1 MTKLKKI
8 LYGLGLLIVV
18 YVAVGFKVLPIVLKD
33 QLIKNLDEN
42 LTQKTDIGKIEFNP
56 LNFKIVIHDFRI
68 FDSNNVTTVSF
79 KEFSVDFSLLRSIKQ
94 QNIRFKEVAL
104 TDAFV
109 NVIQDKDGNL
119 NLANL
124 AKPSSNEETKPE
136 EEKSSLIIDFLVSKL
151 TLDNA
156 NIQYSKEGEIPYT
169 LDLKNINYTL
179 YDLGTYKNSLTSNDL
194 TLKLNEYT
202 SISIGGAFKL
212 QPFKA
217 YGKVSIEDLR
227 LKEFLTYKKDMLNFD
242 LDEKTNLNLIL
253 NYNIDT
259 TNEFALTLSTDK
271 FELNNLNLKQN
282 KNPLVNLEKLNIG
295 NFIFDLQNQNI
306 AFDDVNF
313 KTLKANMV
321 LDKNG
326 INFANLINTPS
337 TKEEKSKE
345 LKVEVTTAKPQ
356 EEPKPWTINLSNIKV
371 NNSDFIFD
379 DKVNNSISQSKA
391 FNINLTN
398 LGIIGSNID
407 LSGLLLENP
416 SLSYVN
422 NNNNLSL
429 MGKNTN
435 INLDKLSFKDNIL
448 DINKIELTKD
458 SLTLDDKKS
467 DFNLIS
473 KKVNLLVNNL
483 NINEGKTSINS
494 VVLKTPSLDFNDV
507 KSKMKLQT
515 SNINLAV
522 NSFLLDKDD
531 ISIKDIKLIKSTINM
546 SDKTNNI
553 ELKAKDIQLDVNNL
567 INKKDDLSI
576 NSIKLLEPNLEFLNA
591 SDKTKILAKNLNLE
605 IKKISNSKAGF
616 KIEKT
621 NLNKPNISVVLAKK
635 DAVKE
640 NEKPIKEEE
649 KVAQKEQKVV
659 ENKKE
664 TPSKTKI
671 NVGPVNITNGIL
683 SFEDKNLP
691 LPFKTTVTK
700 LNGKISEFKN
710 TKSSTTNLEVK
721 GVVDEYGV
729 AKITGILHPN
739 NIKLLTDI
747 NLIFSNIAIKNFT
760 PYSGKFVGREIKAGK
775 LDLDLKYNIE
785 ESNLEAKNNIV
796 ITQLEFGEKV
806 ESPDAVSLPL
816 DIAISLLKD
825 SKGVIDINLPVSGN
839 VDDPQFA
846 IGSILWRAFTN
857 LITKA
862 VTAPFSLLG
871 AMFNFSEDE
880 ISSVKYGLL
889 EDEVGP
895 IQKETL
901 DKISQ
906 ILKAR
911 SEIAIELT
919 ASYDMNTEGYAQQ
932 KQNYLARKDDDRN
945 LKPEQIEALILN
957 EKIKVPNLEK
967 IAKNRIINI
976 SNYLVKEKGINPKQ
990 IVMTNKIE
998 NNSSAINLNISKK

>member
-8 LYGLGLLIVV
+8 LYGLVLLIIV
-18 YVAVGFKVLPIVLKD
+18 YIAVGFKVLPIVLKD

-56 LNFKIVIHDFRI
+56 LTFKIVIHDFKI
-68 FDSNNVTTVSF
+68 FDSNNITTVSF
-79 KEFSVDFSLLRSIKQ
+79 KEFLVDFSFLRSIKQ
-94 QNIRFKEVAL
+94 QNIRFKEVTL

-124 AKPSSNEETKPE
+124 VKPSSNEETKPKE
-136 EEKSSLIIDFLVSKL
+136 EESSSIIDFLVSKL

-156 NIQYSKEGEIPYT
+156 NVQYSKEGEIPYS
-169 LDLKNINYTL
+169 LNLKNINYTL

-202 SISIGGAFKL
+202 NVSIGGAFKL

-259 TNEFALTLSTDK
+259 TNELALTLSTDK

-282 KNPLVNLEKLNIG
+282 KNPLVNLEKLDIKT
-295 NFIFDLQNQNI
+295 FIFDLQNQNI
-306 AFDDVNF
+306 ALDDVDF

-371 NNSDFIFD
+371 NNSDFIFN

-391 FNINLTN
+391 FNVNLTN

-416 SLSYVN
+416 NLSYVN

-429 MGKNTN
+429 ISKNAN
-435 INLDKLSFKDNIL
+435 INLDKLSFKDDIL
-448 DINKIELTKD
+448 DIN
-458 SLTLDDKKS
+458 SL
-467 DFNLIS
+467 NL
-473 KKVNLLVNNL
+473 
-483 NINEGKTSINS
+483 KTS
-494 VVLKTPSLDFNDV
+494 SLDFDDI

-515 SNINLAV
+515 SINLNV
-522 NSFLLDKDD
+522 NSFLLDKDN
-531 ISIKDIKLIKSTINM
+531 ISIKEMKLLKSSINM
-546 SDKTNNI
+546 SDKINNI
-553 ELKAKDIQLDVNNL
+553 ELQAKDIQLNVNNL

-576 NSIKLLEPNLEFLNA
+576 NSIKLLEPNLEFLNT
-591 SDKTKILAKNLNLE
+591 SDKTKILAKNLDLE
-605 IKKISNSKAGF
+605 IKKISNTKAGF

-649 KVAQKEQKVV
+649 KVVQKEQKVV

-671 NVGPVNITNGIL
+671 NVGPVNITNGIF

-710 TKSSTTNLEVK
+710 TRSSTTNLEVK

-747 NLIFSNIAIKNFT
+747 NMIFSNIAIKNFT

-785 ESNLEAKNNIV
+785 QSNLEAKNNIV

-806 ESPDAVSLPL
+806 ESPDAISLPL

-871 AMFNFSEDE
+871 AIFNFSEDE

-945 LKPEQIEALILN
+945 LKPEQIEALILK
-957 EKIKVPNLEK
+957 EKIKVQNLEK
-967 IAKNRIINI
+967 IAKNRITNI

-998 NNSSAINLNISKK
+998 NNSSAIKLNISKK

>member
-8 LYGLGLLIVV
+8 LYGLGLLIIV
-18 YVAVGFKVLPIVLKD
+18 YIAVGFKVLPIVLKD

-42 LTQKTDIGKIEFNP
+42 LTQKTDIAKIEFNP
-56 LNFKIVIHDFRI
+56 LTFKIIIHDFKI
-68 FDSNNVTTVSF
+68 FDSNNVTTASF
-79 KEFSVDFSLLRSIKQ
+79 KEFVVDFSLLRSIKQ

-124 AKPSSNEETKPE
+124 VKPSLKEEQKKE
-136 EEKSSLIIDFLVSKL
+136 EEEQSSSNINFLVSKL

-156 NIQYSKEGEIPYT
+156 NVQYSKESEIPYS
-169 LDLKNINYTL
+169 LNLKNINYTL

-202 SISIGGAFKL
+202 NVSIGGAFKL

-259 TNEFALTLSTDK
+259 TNELALTLSTDK

-313 KTLKANMV
+313 KTLKANMI

-326 INFANLINTPS
+326 INFANLINTTL
-337 TKEEKSKE
+337 TKEEKNKE

-356 EEPKPWTINLSNIKV
+356 EEVKPWTINLSNIKV
-371 NNSDFIFD
+371 NSSDFVFN

-407 LSGLLLENP
+407 LSGLLFENP
-416 SLSYVN
+416 NLSYVD

-429 MGKNTN
+429 MAKNAN
-435 INLDKLSFKDNIL
+435 INLDKLSYKENIL
-448 DINKIELTKD
+448 DIN
-458 SLTLDDKKS
+458 SMA
-467 DFNLIS
+467 
-473 KKVNLLVNNL
+473 
-483 NINEGKTSINS
+483 
-494 VVLKTPSLDFNDV
+494 LKTPSLNFDDI

-515 SNINLAV
+515 SNINLNV
-522 NSFLLDKDD
+522 NSFLLDKDN
-531 ISIKDIKLIKSTINM
+531 ISIKEIKLLKSSINV

-553 ELKAKDIQLDVNNL
+553 ELQAKDIQLNVNNL
-567 INKKDDLSI
+567 VNKKDDLSI
-576 NSIKLLEPNLEFLNA
+576 NSIKLLEPNLEFLNT
-591 SDKTKILAKNLNLE
+591 SDKTKILAKNLDLE

-635 DAVKE
+635 DVVKE
-640 NEKPIKEEE
+640 NEKPTKEEG
-649 KVAQKEQKVV
+649 KVVQKEQKVV

-671 NVGPVNITNGIL
+671 NVGPVNITNGIF

-806 ESPDAVSLPL
+806 ESPDAISLPL

-825 SKGVIDINLPVSGN
+825 SKGIIDINLPVSGN

-871 AMFNFSEDE
+871 AIFNFSEDE

-945 LKPEQIEALILN
+945 LKKEEIEALILR
-957 EKIKVPNLEK
+957 EKIKIPNLEK
-967 IAKNRIINI
+967 IAKNRITNI

-998 NNSSAINLNISKK
+998 NNSSAIKLNISKK

>member
-8 LYGLGLLIVV
+8 LYGLVLLIIV
-18 YVAVGFKVLPIVLKD
+18 YIAVGFKVLPIVLKD

-56 LNFKIVIHDFRI
+56 LTFKIVIHDFKI
-68 FDSNNVTTVSF
+68 FDSNNITTVSF
-79 KEFSVDFSLLRSIKQ
+79 KEFLVDFSFLRSIKQ
-94 QNIRFKEVAL
+94 QNIRFKEVTL

-124 AKPSSNEETKPE
+124 VKPSSNEETKPKE
-136 EEKSSLIIDFLVSKL
+136 EESPSIIDFLVSKL

-156 NIQYSKEGEIPYT
+156 NVQYSKEGEIPYS
-169 LDLKNINYTL
+169 LNLKNINYTL

-259 TNEFALTLSTDK
+259 TNELALTLSTDK

-282 KNPLVNLEKLNIG
+282 KNPLVNLEKLDIKT
-295 NFIFDLQNQNI
+295 FIFDLQNQNI
-306 AFDDVNF
+306 ALDDVDF

-326 INFANLINTPS
+326 INFANLINTPL

-371 NNSDFIFD
+371 NNSDFVFN
-379 DKVNNSISQSKA
+379 DKVNNSISQSKD

-407 LSGLLLENP
+407 LSGLVLENP
-416 SLSYVN
+416 NLSYVD

-429 MGKNTN
+429 ISKNAN
-435 INLDKLSFKDNIL
+435 INLDKLSFKDDIL
-448 DINKIELTKD
+448 DIN
-458 SLTLDDKKS
+458 SL
-467 DFNLIS
+467 N
-473 KKVNLLVNNL
+473 
-483 NINEGKTSINS
+483 
-494 VVLKTPSLDFNDV
+494 LKTPSLDFDDI
-507 KSKMKLQT
+507 KSKIKLQT
-515 SNINLAV
+515 SINLNV
-522 NSFLLDKDD
+522 NSFLLDKEN
-531 ISIKDIKLIKSTINM
+531 ISIKEIKLLKSSINM
-546 SDKTNNI
+546 SDKINNI
-553 ELKAKDIQLDVNNL
+553 ELQAKDIQLNVNNL

-576 NSIKLLEPNLEFLNA
+576 NSIKLLEPNFEFLNT
-591 SDKTKILAKNLNLE
+591 SDKTKILAKNLDLE
-605 IKKISNSKAGF
+605 IKKISNTKAGF

-649 KVAQKEQKVV
+649 IPQKEQKVV

-671 NVGPVNITNGIL
+671 NVGPVNITNGIF

-710 TKSSTTNLEVK
+710 TRSSTTNLEVK

-747 NLIFSNIAIKNFT
+747 NMIFSNIAIKNFT

-785 ESNLEAKNNIV
+785 QSNLEAKNNIV
-796 ITQLEFGEKV
+796 ITQLEFGDKV
-806 ESPDAVSLPL
+806 ESPDAISLPL

-871 AMFNFSEDE
+871 AIFNFSEDE

-945 LKPEQIEALILN
+945 LKPEQIEALILK

-967 IAKNRIINI
+967 IAKNRITNI

-998 NNSSAINLNISKK
+998 NNSSAIKLNISKK

>member
-1 MTKLKKI
+1 MTKLKRI
-8 LYGLGLLIVV
+8 FYGLGLLIVV
-18 YVAVGFKVLPIVLKD
+18 YIAVGFKVVPIVLKD

-56 LNFKIVIHDFRI
+56 LTLKIVIHDFKI
-68 FDSNNVTTVSF
+68 FDSNELTTISF
-79 KEFSVDFSLLRSIKQ
+79 KEFLVDFSLLRSIKQ
-94 QNIRFKEVAL
+94 QNIRFKDITLKE
-104 TDAFV
+104 AFV

-119 NLANL
+119 NLSNL
-124 AKPSSNEETKPE
+124 VKPSLNNEEPQKE
-136 EEKSSLIIDFLVSKL
+136 EERSSSTIEFLVSKL

-156 NIQYSKEGEIPYT
+156 NIQYSKQGEVPY
-169 LDLKNINYTL
+169 LLNLKNINYTL
-179 YDLGTYKNSLTSNDL
+179 YDLGTYKNSLSSNDL

-242 LDEKTNLNLIL
+242 LDKNANLNLIL

-271 FELNNLNLKQN
+271 FEFNNLNLKQN
-282 KNPLVNLEKLNIG
+282 KNPLVNLEKLDIKTFN
-295 NFIFDLQNQNI
+295 FDLQNQNI
-306 AFDDVNF
+306 AFDSVDLEN
-313 KTLKANMV
+313 LKANMI

-326 INFANLINTPS
+326 INFVNLINIPS
-337 TKEEKSKE
+337 TKEEKNKE
-345 LKVEVTTAKPQ
+345 LKVEEVTSKPQ
-356 EEPKPWTINLSNIKV
+356 DVPKPWNINLSNVKV
-371 NNSDFIFD
+371 NNSDFIFN

-391 FNINLTN
+391 FNVNLTN
-398 LGIIGSNID
+398 LAIIGSNID
-407 LSGLLLENP
+407 LAGLVLENP
-416 SLSYVN
+416 NLSYIN
-422 NNNNLSL
+422 NNNNISL
-429 MGKNTN
+429 MAKNAN
-435 INLDKLSFKDNIL
+435 INLDKLLFKDNIL
-448 DINKIELTKD
+448 DIN
-458 SLTLDDKKS
+458 SLS
-467 DFNLIS
+467 
-473 KKVNLLVNNL
+473 
-483 NINEGKTSINS
+483 
-494 VVLKTPSLDFNDV
+494 LKTPDLDFNDEI
-507 KSKMKLQT
+507 SKIDIQT

-522 NSFLLDKDD
+522 NSFLLDKDN
-531 ISIKDIKLIKSTINM
+531 ISIKDIKLLKSSINM
-546 SDKTNNI
+546 NDKINNTQ
-553 ELKAKDIQLDVNNL
+553 LQAKDIQINVNNL
-567 INKKDDLSI
+567 TNKKDALSV
-576 NSIKLLEPNLEFLNA
+576 NSIKLLEPNLEFLNVN
-591 SDKTKILAKNLNLE
+591 DKTKILAKNLDLE

-616 KIEKT
+616 KIEKA

-640 NEKPIKEEE
+640 NEKPVKEEE
-649 KVAQKEQKVV
+649 KVVQKEQKVV
-659 ENKKE
+659 TNKKD
-664 TPSKTKI
+664 SSSQTKI
-671 NVGPVNITNGIL
+671 NVGPVNITNGIF

-700 LNGKISEFKN
+700 LHGKISEFKN

-747 NLIFSNIAIKNFT
+747 NLIFNNIAIKNFT
-760 PYSGKFVGREIKAGK
+760 PYSGKFIGREIKGGK
-775 LDLDLKYNIE
+775 LDLDLKYNIQ

-825 SKGVIDINLPVSGN
+825 SKNVININLPVSGN

-846 IGSILWRAFTN
+846 IGSIVWKAFVN

-871 AMFNFSEDE
+871 AMFNFSENE

-911 SEIAIELT
+911 SEIAIKLT
-919 ASYDMNTEGYAQQ
+919 GSYDMNTEGYAQQ

-945 LKPEQIEALILN
+945 LKPEQIEALILK

-967 IAKNRIINI
+967 IAKNRITNI

-990 IVMTNKIE
+990 VVMTDKIE
-998 NNSSAINLNISKK
+998 NNSSAINLDISKK

>member
-1 MTKLKKI
+1 MGKLEK
-8 LYGLGLLIVV
+8 LFYGFCLLIAV
-18 YVAVGFKVLPIVLKD
+18 YVAVGFKVIPIVLKD

-42 LTQKTDIGKIEFNP
+42 LTQKTDIGKVEFNP
-56 LNFKIVIHDFRI
+56 LTLKMTVYDFKIS
-68 FDSNNVTTVSF
+68 DSNNVTTVSF
-79 KEFSVDFSLLRSIKQ
+79 KEFLVDFSFLRSIKQ
-94 QNIRFKEVAL
+94 QNIRFKDIIL
-104 TDAFV
+104 KDAFV
-109 NVIQDKDGNL
+109 NIIEEKNGIL
-119 NLANL
+119 NVAKLV
-124 AKPSSNEETKPE
+124 KPSLNEETKKE
-136 EEKSSLIIDFLVSKL
+136 EEKSSLNIDFFVSKL
-151 TLDNA
+151 LLDNA
-156 NIQYSKEGEIPYT
+156 NIKYSNQNKIPYS

-179 YDLGTYKNSLTSNDL
+179 YDLGTYKNSLSSNDL
-194 TLKLNEYT
+194 KLKLNEHT
-202 SISIGGAFKL
+202 NISIGGAFKL

-227 LKEFLTYKKDMLNFD
+227 LTEFITYKKEHLNFD
-242 LDEKTNLNLIL
+242 LDKDANLNLIL

-259 TNEFALTLSTDK
+259 TDNIDLKLSSDK
-271 FELNNLNLKQN
+271 FEFNNINLKQN
-282 KNPLVNLEKLNIG
+282 KNPLINLEKLDIKT
-295 NFIFDLQNQNI
+295 FTFDLQNQNI
-306 AFDDVNF
+306 TFDDIDL
-313 KTLKANMV
+313 KTLKANMI

-326 INFANLINTPS
+326 INFAKIINQP
-337 TKEEKSKE
+337 TKEEGKDKE
-345 LKVEVTTAKPQ
+345 LKVEETTKTQ
-356 EEPKPWTINLSNIKV
+356 EESKPWNINLSNIKL
-371 NNSDFIFD
+371 NNSDFIFN
-379 DKVNNSISQSKA
+379 DKINNSISSTKA
-391 FNINLTN
+391 FNINLDN
-398 LGIIGSNID
+398 LGIIGSDID
-407 LSGLLLENP
+407 LNGLVLENP
-416 SLSYVN
+416 NLSYIDTN
-422 NNNNLSL
+422 NKLSISA
-429 MGKNTN
+429 KNTN

-448 DINKIELTKD
+448 DIN
-458 SLTLDDKKS
+458 SMA
-467 DFNLIS
+467 F
-473 KKVNLLVNNL
+473 
-483 NINEGKTSINS
+483 
-494 VVLKTPSLDFNDV
+494 KTPSLDFNDE
-507 KSKMKLQT
+507 KSKMNIQT

-522 NSFLLDKDD
+522 NSFLLDKDN
-531 ISIKDIKLIKSTINM
+531 ISIKDIKLKSSINM

-553 ELKAKDIQLDVNNL
+553 ELQAKDIQLDVINL

-605 IKKISNSKAGF
+605 IKKISNTKAGF
-616 KIEKT
+616 KIEKA

-635 DAVKE
+635 DVVKE

-649 KVAQKEQKVV
+649 KVVQKEQKKVV
-659 ENKKE
+659 ENKKA
-664 TPSKTKI
+664 TPSQTKI
-671 NVGPVNITNGIL
+671 NVGPVNITNGIF

-700 LNGKISEFKN
+700 LNGKVSEFKN
-710 TKSSTTNLEVK
+710 TKSSTTNLELK

-739 NIKLLTDI
+739 NLKLLTDI
-747 NLIFSNIAIKNFT
+747 NLIFNNIAIKNFT

-796 ITQLEFGEKV
+796 ITQLEFGKKV

-846 IGSILWRAFTN
+846 IGSIVWRAFIN

-911 SEIAIELT
+911 SEIAIKLT
-919 ASYDMNTEGYAQQ
+919 GSYDMNTEGYAQQ

-967 IAKNRIINI
+967 IAKNRITNI

-990 IVMTNKIE
+990 IVMTDKIE
-998 NNSSAINLNISKK
+998 NNSSAINLDISKK

>member
-8 LYGLGLLIVV
+8 LYGLVLLIIV
-18 YVAVGFKVLPIVLKD
+18 YIAVGFKVLPIVLKD

-56 LNFKIVIHDFRI
+56 LTFKMVIHDFKI

-79 KEFSVDFSLLRSIKQ
+79 KEFLVDFSFLRSIKQ
-94 QNIRFKEVAL
+94 QNIRFKEVTL

-124 AKPSSNEETKPE
+124 VKPSSNEETKPKE
-136 EEKSSLIIDFLVSKL
+136 EESSSIIDFLVSKL

-156 NIQYSKEGEIPYT
+156 NVQYSKEGEIPYS
-169 LDLKNINYTL
+169 LSLKNINYTL

-202 SISIGGAFKL
+202 NVSIGGAFKL

-259 TNEFALTLSTDK
+259 TNELALTLSTDK

-282 KNPLVNLEKLNIG
+282 KNPLVNLEKLDIKT
-295 NFIFDLQNQNI
+295 FIFDLQNQNI
-306 AFDDVNF
+306 ALDDVDF

-371 NNSDFIFD
+371 NNSDFVFN
-379 DKVNNSISQSKA
+379 DKVNNSTSQSKA
-391 FNINLTN
+391 FNVNLTN

-416 SLSYVN
+416 NLSYVDN
-422 NNNNLSL
+422 KNNLSL
-429 MGKNTN
+429 ISKNAN
-435 INLDKLSFKDNIL
+435 INLDKLSFKDDIL
-448 DINKIELTKD
+448 DIN
-458 SLTLDDKKS
+458 SL
-467 DFNLIS
+467 N
-473 KKVNLLVNNL
+473 
-483 NINEGKTSINS
+483 
-494 VVLKTPSLDFNDV
+494 LKTPSLDFDDI

-515 SNINLAV
+515 SINLNV
-522 NSFLLDKDD
+522 NSFLLDKEN
-531 ISIKDIKLIKSTINM
+531 ISIKEIKLLKSSINM
-546 SDKTNNI
+546 SDKINNI
-553 ELKAKDIQLDVNNL
+553 ELQAKDIQLNVNNL

-576 NSIKLLEPNLEFLNA
+576 NSIKLLEPNFEFLNT
-591 SDKTKILAKNLNLE
+591 SDKTKILAKNLDLE
-605 IKKISNSKAGF
+605 IKKISNTKAGF

-640 NEKPIKEEE
+640 NEKPIKQEE
-649 KVAQKEQKVV
+649 KVVQKEQKVV

-671 NVGPVNITNGIL
+671 NIGPVNITNGIF

-710 TKSSTTNLEVK
+710 TRSSTTNLEVK

-747 NLIFSNIAIKNFT
+747 NMIFSNIAIKNFT

-785 ESNLEAKNNIV
+785 KSNLEAKNNIV

-806 ESPDAVSLPL
+806 ESPDAISLPL

-871 AMFNFSEDE
+871 AIFNFSEDE

-945 LKPEQIEALILN
+945 LKPEQIEALILK

-967 IAKNRIINI
+967 IAKNRITNI

-998 NNSSAINLNISKK
+998 NNSSAIKLNISKK

>member
-8 LYGLGLLIVV
+8 LYGLGLLIIV
-18 YVAVGFKVLPIVLKD
+18 YIAVGFKVLPIVLKD

-42 LTQKTDIGKIEFNP
+42 LTQKTDIAKIEFNP
-56 LNFKIVIHDFRI
+56 LTFKIIIHDFKI
-68 FDSNNVTTVSF
+68 FDSNNVTTASF
-79 KEFSVDFSLLRSIKQ
+79 KEFVVDFSLLRSIKQ
-94 QNIRFKEVAL
+94 QNIRFKEVTL
-104 TDAFV
+104 TDAFI

-124 AKPSSNEETKPE
+124 VKPSLKEEPKE
-136 EEKSSLIIDFLVSKL
+136 EEQSSSNINFLVSKL

-156 NIQYSKEGEIPYT
+156 NVQYSKEGEIPYS
-169 LDLKNINYTL
+169 LNLKNINYTL
-179 YDLGTYKNSLTSNDL
+179 YDLGTYKNSLTSNNL

-202 SISIGGAFKL
+202 NVSIGGAFKL

-259 TNEFALTLSTDK
+259 TNELALTLSTDK

-282 KNPLVNLEKLNIG
+282 KNSLVNLEKLNIG
-295 NFIFDLQNQNI
+295 NFIFDLQNQNV

-337 TKEEKSKE
+337 TKEEKNKE

-356 EEPKPWTINLSNIKV
+356 EEVKPWTINLSNIKV
-371 NNSDFIFD
+371 NSSDFVFN

-407 LSGLLLENP
+407 LSGLLFENP
-416 SLSYVN
+416 NLSYVD

-429 MGKNTN
+429 IAKNAN
-435 INLDKLSFKDNIL
+435 INLDKLSFKENIL
-448 DINKIELTKD
+448 DIN
-458 SLTLDDKKS
+458 SMA
-467 DFNLIS
+467 
-473 KKVNLLVNNL
+473 
-483 NINEGKTSINS
+483 
-494 VVLKTPSLDFNDV
+494 LKTPSLNFDDI

-515 SNINLAV
+515 SNINLNV
-522 NSFLLDKDD
+522 NSFLLDKDN
-531 ISIKDIKLIKSTINM
+531 ISIKEIKLIKSTINM

-553 ELKAKDIQLDVNNL
+553 ELQAKDIQLDVNNL

-576 NSIKLLEPNLEFLNA
+576 NSIKLLEPNLEFLNT

-605 IKKISNSKAGF
+605 IKKISNSKAEF

-635 DAVKE
+635 DAIKKD
-640 NEKPIKEEE
+640 EKPTKEEE
-649 KVAQKEQKVV
+649 KVVQKEQKIV
-659 ENKKE
+659 ENKKR

-671 NVGPVNITNGIL
+671 NVGPVNITNGIF

-806 ESPDAVSLPL
+806 ESPDAISLPL

-911 SEIAIELT
+911 NEIAIELT

-957 EKIKVPNLEK
+957 EKIKIPNLEK
-967 IAKNRIINI
+967 IAKNRITNI